1 MKGASKAAL
10 GEPEGEGSP
19 TSSPA
24 RSGPGE
30 CSVNQVGEYQGDGKG
45 TLPES
50 KGSPCGHVWGPPRAH
65 RTRKFRWGAGET

>member
-10 GEPEGEGSP
+10 GEPEGEGCP

-45 TLPES
+45 TLP
-50 KGSPCGHVWGPPRAH
+50 
-65 RTRKFRWGAGET
+65 